1 MSVVADLDTLKGML
15 GVTTDRDDA
24 VLGQSLEAATDFVGE
39 RCYPS
44 HITKDTVQQATLM
57 VAARLYKRR
66 LSVEGVAGWN
76 DLGVVR
82 IISTDPD
89 ISRLLE
95 HSLDMTKE
103 GVA

>member
-1 MSVVADLDTLKGML
+1 MAIVADLDTLKVML

-24 VLGQSLEAATDFVGE
+24 VLAQSLDAAIDYVGE
-39 RCYPS
+39 HCYPS
-44 HITKDTVQQATLM
+44 HVTKGSVQQATLM
-57 VAARLYKRR
+57 IAARLYKRR

-95 HSLDMTKE
+95 HSLDMTNA
-103 GVA
+103 GIA